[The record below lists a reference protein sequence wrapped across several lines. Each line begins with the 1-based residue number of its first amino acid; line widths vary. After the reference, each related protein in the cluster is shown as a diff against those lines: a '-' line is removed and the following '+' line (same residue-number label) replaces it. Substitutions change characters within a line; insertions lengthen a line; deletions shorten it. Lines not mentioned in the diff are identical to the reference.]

1 MYRGGTYRTFEVT
14 DSQNRVWKV
23 MSDSSVRT
31 TNGGDQC
38 EFVTPILRYTAD
50 MEQLQEIVRALYKAG
65 GRANP
70 SCGLHVHV
78 GARGFS
84 AATLR
89 NLANI
94 VYSKQD
100 LLYKAIGVEDNA
112 DRIRYCKKLQQGFI
126 ARINAKPPKTV
137 EEFGRQ
143 WYLDFGG
150 LEQNRNIH
158 YSNGRYF
165 CVNFHAFYSKG
176 TIEFRCFS
184 STLHAGYVRTYVILT
199 IAIINQA
206 LKQRCARPKVT
217 ETDNPAFTFRTWLLR
232 MGMIGD
238 LYETPRK
245 LLLKN
250 FDGSK
255 AWRYR

>member
-150 LEQNRNIH
+150 LEQE
-158 YSNGRYF
+158 YSLQQRTVF
-165 CVNFHAFYSKG
+165 LC
-176 TIEFRCFS
+176 EFPR
-184 STLHAGYVRTYVILT
+184 IL
-199 IAIINQA
+199 
-206 LKQRCARPKVT
+206 
-217 ETDNPAFTFRTWLLR
+217 F
-232 MGMIGD
+232 
-238 LYETPRK
+238 
-245 LLLKN
+245 
-250 FDGSK
+250 
-255 AWRYR
+255 